1 MFLNVENH
9 KESTKKLLGLINMY
23 SKFAGYKINT
33 QKQLFLHTCNEQPKN
48 EIKGENS
55 IYNSMKKNKIL
66 KNEFSKRSV
75 RVVQQKL

>member
-48 EIKGENS
+48 EIK
-55 IYNSMKKNKIL
+55 K
-66 KNEFSKRSV
+66 
-75 RVVQQKL
+75 